1 MKPAIRKLSKAGSSD
16 DVEIGLYS
24 LDRTLRLLRQVGGL
38 AQLLFPRFAIFS
50 ESLEDYSIRIGR
62 PTRYNI
68 YRRWRKGNNGQNEA
82 AAIIVFNNSNQK

>member
-16 DVEIGLYS
+16 DIEIGLYS

-62 PTRYNI
+62 PPDTIFIDAGAKEITAKMKLPRL
-68 YRRWRKGNNGQNEA
+68 
-82 AAIIVFNNSNQK
+82 